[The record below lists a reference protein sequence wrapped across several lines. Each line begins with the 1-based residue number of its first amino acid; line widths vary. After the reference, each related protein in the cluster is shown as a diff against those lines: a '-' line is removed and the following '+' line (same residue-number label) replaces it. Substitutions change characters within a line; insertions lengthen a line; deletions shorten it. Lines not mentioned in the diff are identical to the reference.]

1 MERVRGKLHSR
12 TGASMLIA
20 LMFFLVTMT
29 VGAVVLTAASSNAGR
44 VERNRKEQQNYLAV
58 ASAVDLVREDISGAP
73 GGSFT
78 GSYQKTVVETYHPAE
93 YDAEGNKISNAY
105 TTRETFFAE
114 EAPEVEN
121 SRLLPGLV
129 DALDAIY
136 DTTVPAETNLRKA
149 WDVTKDTEL
158 ELEITAADMPVV
170 PVVPVVKGNLIVTPN
185 GSVDGQRQYS
195 LTVTL
200 GLAPEQEGGASAYSD
215 TLSFYPKVTSRVEPK
230 SPEING
236 NKTTYITHYITT
248 VTWEAPVITK
258 GAG

>member
-1 MERVRGKLHSR
+1 MKRKLHSCR
-12 TGASMLIA
+12 GASMLIA

-44 VERNRKEQQNYLAV
+44 VERNRKEQQNYLSA

-78 GSYQKTVVETYHPAE
+78 GSYKKTVVETYHPAK

-105 TTRETFFAE
+105 TTRDTSFAK
-114 EAPEVEN
+114 EAPKVEN
-121 SRLLPGLV
+121 SRLLPDLV
-129 DALDAIY
+129 SALDAIY
-136 DTTVPAETNLRKA
+136 DTTVPAETGLRKA

-170 PVVPVVKGNLIVTPN
+170 KGNLIVTPN
-185 GSVDGQRQYS
+185 DSASGQQRYG

-200 GLAPEQEGGASAYSD
+200 GLAPEQEGDASAYSD
-215 TLSFYPKVTSRVEPK
+215 TLSFYPKVTSRVESD
-230 SPEING
+230 SPQING
-236 NKTTYITHYITT
+236 YKTTYITHYITT

>member
-78 GSYQKTVVETYHPAE
+78 GSYKKTVVETYHPAE
-93 YDAEGNKISNAY
+93 YDAEGNKKSNAY
-105 TTRETFFAE
+105 TTRETFFAK
-114 EAPEVEN
+114 EAPEVEY

-170 PVVPVVKGNLIVTPN
+170 KGNLIVTPN
-185 GSVDGQRQYS
+185 DSADGQRQYG

-200 GLAPEQEGGASAYSD
+200 GLVPEREGGASAYSD

-236 NKTTYITHYITT
+236 RETTYITHYITT